1 MATERMNCI
10 QGPVSNPPEPAESLE
25 NSYPTT
31 NFALKGV
38 REPRSVLDG
47 Q

>member
-25 NSYPTT
+25 NSYPT
-31 NFALKGV
+31 GV